1 MITPSTSEGSGKRR
15 LSEAQP
21 DFDAVIVGAGFSGL
35 YMLHRLREIGLSV
48 RVFERGSGVG
58 GTWYWNRYP
67 GARCDTDSVEYSYQF
82 SDALQQEWRWTE
94 RFATQPEILRYLEH
108 VADRF
113 DLRRDISFETSVAEA
128 AFDEAAGC
136 WRIATDD
143 GARLSATYC
152 IMATGCLSA
161 VNRPAFEGLERFQGD
176 WYHTGAWPHEEVSF
190 AGQHVGI
197 IGTGSSAIQSI
208 PLIAA
213 EARHLTVFQR
223 QANYTIPAR
232 NAPLDATVYA
242 DVRSRYGELRRQ
254 AKHTSNGCWW
264 SVNPAAA
271 GEMSPSARRGE
282 LEARW
287 EKGGLCM
294 YNVFADVLV
303 NDEANEIAAAFVRE
317 KIGELVHDPDVAALL
332 SPHSF
337 IGCKR
342 ICLDTDYYATF
353 NRPNVTLVDIS
364 DAPIEEITRTGVRTG
379 GEDYALDAIVLRHRV
394 RRDDRAAAQD
404 RHPRQRRADAPV
416 EVGRRPAHLSR
427 PRDRG
432 LSQPLHDHRAEQ
444 SFGADQH
451 GPHHRAARRVDR
463 GPYRARARPRSSSCR
478 SEPGGGGRVDR
489 PSRRGRERDALPRLQ
504 LLVRRRQ
511 CRRQAAPGDALYRRV
526 PRIHQQVRGGR
537 RQRLRGIL
545 AERRVAGVRWAGY
558 ASPRRPAGGS
568 QGSVPMSAGTEISIR
583 SKASEVAT
591 SLCGMPPGM

>member
-1 MITPSTSEGSGKRR
+1 M
-15 LSEAQP
+15 
-21 DFDAVIVGAGFSGL
+21 VGAGFGGL
-35 YMLHRLREIGLSV
+35 YMLHRLREMGLSV

-113 DLRRDISFETSVAEA
+113 DLRRDIRFGTTVTEA

-161 VNRPAFEGLERFQGD
+161 VNRPAFDGLDRFAGE
-176 WYHTGAWPHEEVSF
+176 WYHTGAWPHEGVSF
-190 AGQHVGI
+190 AGKRVGI
-197 IGTGSSAIQSI
+197 VGTGSSAIQSI

-223 QANYTIPAR
+223 QANYSVPAR
-232 NAPLDATVYA
+232 NAPLDTAEYA
-242 DVRSRYGELRRQ
+242 DIRARYGELRQQ
-254 AKHTSNGCWW
+254 AKQTPTGCWW

-271 GEMSPSARRGE
+271 DEMSASARRHE

-294 YNVFADVLV
+294 YSVFKDVLM
-303 NDEANEIAAAFVRE
+303 NDGANEIAADFIRE
-317 KIGELVHDPDVAALL
+317 QIRWLVHDPQLATLL
-332 SPHSF
+332 SPHSLV
-337 IGCKR
+337 GCKR

-364 DAPIEEITRTGVRTG
+364 EAPVEEITRAG
-379 GEDYALDAIVLRHRV
+379 L
-394 RRDDRAAAQD
+394 RAAGKDYELDTIVFAIGFDAMTGPLLQH
-404 RHPRQRRADAPV
+404 RHPRQRRADADG
-416 EVGRRPAHLSR
+416 EVGRGPAHLSR

-432 LSQPLHDHRAEQ
+432 FSQPVHDHGACQ
-444 SFGADQH
+444 PLGADQH
-451 GPHHRAARRVDR
+451 GPRHRAACRVDR
-463 GPYRARARPRSSSCR
+463 RLHRARTGAGASSHR
-478 SEPGGGGRVDR
+478 SELGGGGRVDC
-489 PSRRGRERDALPRLQ
+489 PSRRGRGRDGLPRLQ
-504 LLVRRRQ
+504 LLV
-511 CRRQAAPGDALYRRV
+511 CRCQRSRQAAPCDALHRGLSGLYRE
-526 PRIHQQVRGGR
+526 VRGGR

-545 AERRVAGVRWAGY
+545 GDRRLSR
-558 ASPRRPAGGS
+558 RRPKGRGRERKS
-568 QGSVPMSAGTEISIR
+568 R
-583 SKASEVAT
+583 
-591 SLCGMPPGM
+591 